1 MRDALRIALVWL
13 LVLVA
18 LPLGGIELE
27 RVVDPD
33 TCAPWCSCEDQ
44 DALAASTHDEHGCE
58 EGEACEDCSAD
69 EDCEESCHESCDG
82 CCDARVPLA
91 LTTERVQAAPGLAV
105 LADTP
110 PAREA
115 PGRRIHSG
123 VFRPPRSAS

>member
-1 MRDALRIALVWL
+1 MKDALRLALVWL

-18 LPLGGIELE
+18 LPLGSVELE

-33 TCAPWCSCEDQ
+33 SCAPWCSCEDRGP
-44 DALAASTHDEHGCE
+44 LAANALDEHDCQG
-58 EGEACEDCSAD
+58 GEACEDCAEG
-69 EDCEESCHESCDG
+69 EDCEGSCSESCEG

-91 LTTERVQAAPGLAV
+91 LTTERVQAAPALAA

-115 PGRRIHSG
+115 PGCRIHSG
-123 VFRPPRSAS
+123 VFRPPRSTS